1 MLRTTQVDR
10 AVPCAMLSE
19 RLRRL
24 LASSA
29 ERSIHYEREISAGNV
44 CSKQCV
50 LGVRAGEYRRIAY
63 SQFSEERRS
72 RCRMEAAEEVRSFS
86 GSFEWRRYRHIAR
99 LSLQLDRGLS
109 PDEARERGP
118 CAMHGYGGICHQIV
132 AADSHERFRFSFCES
147 YRSNR

>member
-1 MLRTTQVDR
+1 MRRTTQVDR

-29 ERSIHYEREISAGNV
+29 ERSIHHEREISAGNV

-50 LGVRAGEYRRIAY
+50 LGVRPGEYRRIAY

-72 RCRMEAAEEVRSFS
+72 RCRMETTEEIRSVS
-86 GSFEWRRYRHIAR
+86 RGLEWRRYRHVAR
-99 LSLQLDRGLS
+99 LSLQLGGGLS

-118 CAMHGYGGICHQIV
+118 CAMHGYGGICDQIV
-132 AADSHERFRFSFCES
+132 AADSDEQFGLSFRES
-147 YRSNR
+147 CRSN

>member
-1 MLRTTQVDR
+1 MRRTTQVDR
-10 AVPCAMLSE
+10 ADPCAMLSE

-50 LGVRAGEYRRIAY
+50 LGVRAR
-63 SQFSEERRS
+63 ERRRLAHPQLPKKWRS
-72 RCRMEAAEEVRSFS
+72 GRRVETGGKVRSFS

-109 PDEARERGP
+109 
-118 CAMHGYGGICHQIV
+118 
-132 AADSHERFRFSFCES
+132 
-147 YRSNR
+147 